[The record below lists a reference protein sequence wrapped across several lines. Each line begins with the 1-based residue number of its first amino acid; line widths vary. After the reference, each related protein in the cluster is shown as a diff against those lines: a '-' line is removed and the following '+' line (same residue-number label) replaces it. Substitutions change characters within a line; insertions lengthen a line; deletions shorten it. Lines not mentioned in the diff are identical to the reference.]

1 MAPLSFKNRI
11 ASYYIITT
19 ALLVLGVFFVIYSIV
34 KFSVYSHVNNDVA
47 AEVKNHLA
55 EIEIKKNAIF
65 LIHNEE
71 WKEREHN
78 TIDVNPVFVEF
89 LDAKAK
95 VIEKSPNLKKQT
107 LTFHNEAENNIFFD
121 AKLIHISIRQI
132 QVPIVQNTK
141 IIGYLVVAMSLED
154 ATMVLD
160 NLFNILLIAY
170 PLILML
176 LFFIARFIAGR
187 SIKPISSI
195 IETSNAITKDNL
207 VSRIP
212 LPQNRDELYILSQTI
227 NSLLDRIESTIERE
241 KQFTSDASHELRT
254 PLTVIKGTLEV
265 LIRKA
270 RNPLEYEE
278 KIAFCITEVNRL
290 NHMVD
295 QLLLLARF
303 ENQKQT
309 LKIEKVYLNT
319 LILDELSRFS
329 SVIESKKIAVETQF
343 SKNHY
348 VKTDPYLVSII
359 IQNLVSNAL
368 KYSTERS
375 KLTIQI
381 IENYG
386 KMECHIID
394 SGIGIP
400 EEDLKKIFN
409 QFYRSKSNEHPEIK
423 GSGLGLSIVRRLCLL
438 LGIDVKIVSKEQQGT
453 TVILSFH

>member
-1 MAPLSFKNRI
+1 
-11 ASYYIITT
+11 
-19 ALLVLGVFFVIYSIV
+19 
-34 KFSVYSHVNNDVA
+34 
-47 AEVKNHLA
+47 
-55 EIEIKKNAIF
+55 
-65 LIHNEE
+65 
-71 WKEREHN
+71 
-78 TIDVNPVFVEF
+78 
-89 LDAKAK
+89 
-95 VIEKSPNLKKQT
+95 
-107 LTFHNEAENNIFFD
+107 
-121 AKLIHISIRQI
+121 
-132 QVPIVQNTK
+132 
-141 IIGYLVVAMSLED
+141 
-154 ATMVLD
+154 
-160 NLFNILLIAY
+160 
-170 PLILML
+170 
-176 LFFIARFIAGR
+176 
-187 SIKPISSI
+187 
-195 IETSNAITKDNL
+195 
-207 VSRIP
+207 
-212 LPQNRDELYILSQTI
+212 
-227 NSLLDRIESTIERE
+227 
-241 KQFTSDASHELRT
+241 
-254 PLTVIKGTLEV
+254 
-265 LIRKA
+265 
-270 RNPLEYEE
+270 
-278 KIAFCITEVNRL
+278 
-290 NHMVD
+290 VD

-329 SVIESKKIAVETQF
+329 SVIESNKIAVETQF